1 LAPSITSGP
10 VSSLFGMTME
20 VHYEHTDIPAGMTC
34 AEYRRARHA
43 ADQRPTRI
51 ARLINRL
58 RHR

>member
-1 LAPSITSGP
+1 
-10 VSSLFGMTME
+10 MTME

-43 ADQRPTRI
+43 ADQRTTRI